1 MKYCPYCGASLL
13 DGAASFCTECGR
25 PIPQAT
31 ALSSA
36 DRYKNDDAKKEK
48 RKRRKKAIRGSEIPQ
63 KESTLPENT
72 PDDGYD
78 GYYDDILPA
87 DLSRHREGI
96 DKMLI
101 RKIAAIGIGVVL
113 VIGLCVAAL
122 YLL

>member
-36 DRYKNDDAKKEK
+36 DRHKNDDAKKEK

-63 KESTLPENT
+63 KDSTVPVNT
-72 PDDGYD
+72 PDD

-87 DLSRHREGI
+87 DLSRRREDI

-101 RKIAAIGIGVVL
+101 RKIVAIGVGVVL